1 MTNKTKKDEKLSAE
15 QICKILHISKR
26 KCAWMLQ
33 NGMIPCKDS
42 GKKTRRYTVLRK
54 DLDAYIKDSTEHPEK
69 YFIPVTFTSNNPSK
83 REPDKYYLYPHQVP
97 EDFRPWLD
105 DQWYDLPDVITP
117 KDVETVLG
125 YEHESVRRWI
135 NRGWLRIT
143 KAHNAEIVPRE
154 WLIDFTCDYAFRIA
168 KKSEKHR
175 KLLDKYFG

>member
-1 MTNKTKKDEKLSAE
+1 MDKKSIIGFVLIGLILFGYSWYQGEQSRKASEAYWAE
-15 QICKILHISKR
+15 QRALFV
-26 KCAWMLQ
+26 A
-33 NGMIPCKDS
+33 DS
-42 GKKTRRYTVLRK
+42 IDR
-54 DLDAYIKDSTEHPEK
+54 AEHPEK
-69 YFIPVTFTSNNPSK
+69 YFIPVTFTSNNPGK

-135 NRGWLRIT
+135 NRGWLRIA
-143 KAHNAEIVPRE
+143 KAHNAELVPRE
-154 WLIDFTCDYAFRIA
+154 WLIDFTCDYAFRIVR
-168 KKSEKHR
+168 KSKPHR